1 MMEYRI
7 PENYPSI
14 SPAAEEPPYVAP
26 SDLPLVQKIALLW
39 MRTENQRAK
48 IVSAEVEMIT
58 KARPCFADF
67 TSLVE
72 ARFASRAG
80 NRHQLTISG
89 TLASDYVARELA
101 LQMGIHKQIN
111 GSTSRYTCSM
121 FCTCGEIFSLS
132 LNQGHIESQKM
143 RAFGRHLERV
153 SAPGWK
159 PHRPVQEM
167 IDDLL
172 SKLKAG

>member
-1 MMEYRI
+1 MMEYRS

-14 SPAAEEPPYVAP
+14 SPAKEDPPYIAP
-26 SDLPLVQKIALLW
+26 GDLPLAQKIALLW

-48 IVSAEVEMIT
+48 IVSAEVEQIT
-58 KARPCFADF
+58 RVRPRLSDFAA
-67 TSLVE
+67 LVE
-72 ARFASRAG
+72 ARFATTIG

-89 TLASDYVARELA
+89 TLASDFVAKDLA
-101 LQMGIHKQIN
+101 ITMGIHRRIA
-111 GSTSRYTCSM
+111 GSSSRYTCSM

-132 LNQGHIESQKM
+132 LNQGHIESQKS
-143 RAFGRHLERV
+143 RAFSRHLERV
-153 SAPGWK
+153 SAPAWK
-159 PHRPVQEM
+159 APRPVQDV